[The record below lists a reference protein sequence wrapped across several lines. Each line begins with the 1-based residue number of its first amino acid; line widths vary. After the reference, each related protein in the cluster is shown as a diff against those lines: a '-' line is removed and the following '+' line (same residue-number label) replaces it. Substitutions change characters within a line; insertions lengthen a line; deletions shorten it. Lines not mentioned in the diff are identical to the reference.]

1 MQCKLNYITIN
12 LSSDPGTLD
21 LMTRKREL
29 LIYFS
34 LVMLLLSLII
44 QAMPHSLGTVKYYIQ
59 IVNCYK
65 LQIHDANFTKWMFAS
80 PMGAI
85 PFMRESRWRKCC
97 VELFNGTTAYGE
109 VVTGKLVFEG
119 TVELHCSYM
128 KGYTIY
134 RKVPGGYLY
143 EDIPISC
150 FSKAFN
156 LILIKSAERTI
167 KISSGEDPLRINLI
181 RLEEEY
187 NLPSEYEIVAS
198 GVIVYYVRTE
208 LAKVSNE
215 ENVTFFYLRVR
226 KINENERD
234 ITMKYYWPIII
245 VSIKA
250 LDPMFTSIKTLSSP
264 LLATSLISL
273 LTYIGLSKVKT
284 TKYSRMFQG

>member
-1 MQCKLNYITIN
+1 
-12 LSSDPGTLD
+12 
-21 LMTRKREL
+21 
-29 LIYFS
+29 
-34 LVMLLLSLII
+34 
-44 QAMPHSLGTVKYYIQ
+44 
-59 IVNCYK
+59 
-65 LQIHDANFTKWMFAS
+65 
-80 PMGAI
+80 MGAI